1 MLDSSGAAQ
10 MVAFRTRVV
19 SVSAG
24 TNHTLAICERGNLW
38 SCGKGRHG
46 QLGLGVFM
54 DQPVMRP
61 VTRLQ

>member
-1 MLDSSGAAQ
+1 